1 MAKDVDLSSKEWT
14 DIVFEGKNKEYGAY
28 IMRINSDRRHNRAV
42 LYVVCGVALILIVAL
57 VLSVLAARKALAD
70 QEAYEAFR
78 LSNEQSLEAMVD
90 DTEPEEE
97 EEVEDIPEPVQE
109 QEPEALPEEILNTI
123 KNTEIVVVDDE
134 EVTEQIT
141 SQEELQETTTAIGA
155 STFDQGT
162 DDLNVVREHKDEIIV
177 EEKHPEE
184 ENKVFEAV
192 EQMPTFPGGDAELMK
207 YLQKNLNYPTLAA
220 ENGIQGT
227 VLLQFV
233 VMKDGSIGEVKV
245 IRSKDPALDKAA
257 VRVVKGMPKFIPG
270 RMNGQAV
277 NVWFTLPIRF
287 KLQN

>member
-28 IMRINSDRRHNRAV
+28 VMRLNSDRRHNRAV
-42 LYVVCGVALILIVAL
+42 LFVISGLAIVLIVAL
-57 VLSVLAARKALAD
+57 VLSLLAARKALAD
-70 QEAYEAFR
+70 QEAYEAYR
-78 LSNEQSLEAMVD
+78 LSNEQQIDAMVEE
-90 DTEPEEE
+90 TEEPEEE
-97 EEVEDIPEPVQE
+97 DIEDIPEPVQE

-134 EVTEQIT
+134 EVTEQIV

-155 STFDQGT
+155 TTFNDGT
-162 DDLNVVREHKDEIIV
+162 DDINVVREHKDEVIV
-177 EEKHPEE
+177 EEKHPVE
-184 ENKVFEAV
+184 ENKVFDAV
-192 EQMPTFPGGDAELMK
+192 EQMPTFPGGDGELMK
-207 YLQKNLNYPTLAA
+207 YLQKNLTYPTLAA

-233 VMKDGSIGEVKV
+233 VQKDGSIGEVKV
-245 IRSKDPALDKAA
+245 VRSKDPDLDKEA

-270 RMNGQAV
+270 RMNGQPV
-277 NVWFTLPIRF
+277 NVWFTLPVKF

>member
-14 DIVFEGKNKEYGAY
+14 DIVFEGKNKEFGAY

-42 LYVVCGVALILIVAL
+42 LYVVSGLALILIAAL
-57 VLSVLAARKALAD
+57 VLSVLANRKALAD
-70 QEAYEAFR
+70 QEAYEAYR
-78 LSNEQSLEAMVD
+78 LSNEQSIEAMVE
-90 DTEPEEE
+90 DTDEPEEE
-97 EEVEDIPEPVQE
+97 ELEEIPEAVQE

-123 KNTEIVVVDDE
+123 KNTEIEIVTDE
-134 EVTEQIT
+134 EVTEQIV
-141 SQEELQETTTAIGA
+141 SQDELQETTTAIGA
-155 STFDQGT
+155 TNFDQGT
-162 DDLNVVREHKDEIIV
+162 DDINVVREHKDEVIV
-177 EEKHPEE
+177 EEKKPVE
-184 ENKVFEAV
+184 ENKVFDAV

-207 YLQKNLNYPTLAA
+207 YLQKNLTYPTLAA

-233 VMKDGSIGEVKV
+233 VQKDGSIGEVKV
-245 IRSKDPALDKAA
+245 VRSKDPDLDKEA

-277 NVWFTLPIRF
+277 NVWFTLPVRF